1 MADAINST
9 AHQAF
14 MLSGTLLWGL
24 YESSGAA
31 RVAAVRYAATIA
43 TFCTLQGAVLVASVV
58 THFFYQC

>member
-1 MADAINST
+1 MADAISST

-31 RVAAVRYAATIA
+31 HVAAVRYCGTN
-43 TFCTLQGAVLVASVV
+43 CTMRMQFHLPIL
-58 THFFYQC
+58 